1 MKFFG
6 RNKLV
11 NFNKNG
17 LDEMQKARRDKIGNQ
32 SFNLLFYLLML
43 DIGLYGF
50 GLRWLSYPADVMMI
64 ITVCMTV
71 YLVRIIAGDSLISP
85 KAQKSK
91 PVMHIALIVVFS
103 MILAALAVFFGRN
116 LFVQPAVGVN
126 DNSAVILVISSAV
139 GLVIA
144 LVFLVIKKISGK
156 DENDRN

>member
-1 MKFFG
+1 
-6 RNKLV
+6 V
-11 NFNKNG
+11 DINKNG

-85 KAQKSK
+85 KAQKTK
-91 PVMHIALIVVFS
+91 PVLHIALIVIFS
-103 MILAALAVFFGRN
+103 IVIAISAAYFGKPLLA
-116 LFVQPAVGVN
+116 QPAVIPK
-126 DNSAVILVISSAV
+126 DNSAVILFISSAV

-144 LVFLVIKKISGK
+144 LVVLFIKKIRGNH
-156 DENDRN
+156 ENDRD